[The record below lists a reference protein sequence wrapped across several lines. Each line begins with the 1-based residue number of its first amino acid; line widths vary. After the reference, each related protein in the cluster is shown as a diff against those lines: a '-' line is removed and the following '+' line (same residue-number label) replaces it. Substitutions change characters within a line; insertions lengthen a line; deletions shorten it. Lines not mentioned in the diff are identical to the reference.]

1 MSEGADAE
9 LSDTQQA
16 MMGATYRALKK
27 NGYANL
33 TMQNIADEFE
43 KSKSLLHY
51 HYDTKEDLMVAFL
64 EYAIGW
70 LRDTV
75 EEETGDDPEQR
86 LERFI
91 ERLTLGPED
100 EGDWILTLFELR
112 LQAAHNEAF
121 RERLAAHYE
130 ANRDALADIIADGV
144 TEGVFYEDD
153 PQEAAEIL
161 LAALEGARMAHV
173 TLGLE
178 DVSARTAAGI
188 SERVVAR
195 LKQRPAGDHNR

>member
-1 MSEGADAE
+1 MSEGADAQR
-9 LSDTQQA
+9 SDTREEI
-16 MMGATYRALKK
+16 MGATYHALKK
-27 NGYANL
+27 HGYANL

-70 LRDTV
+70 LRDAV

-86 LERFI
+86 LHRFI
-91 ERLTLGPED
+91 ERLTLGPGD

-144 TEGVFYEDD
+144 EAGVFHEDD

-161 LAALEGARMAHV
+161 LAALEGGRMAHV

-178 DVSARTAAGI
+178 ELSARTAAGV
-188 SERVVAR
+188 SGRVVER
-195 LKQRPAGDHNR
+195 LKQRPTGDRK